1 MISRAVDDFL
11 GKLDGVKSVGNN
23 QWAAR
28 CPCRNDD
35 NNPSLSIAQGDVDGD
50 VLVTC
55 HRGNGC
61 DTQGICDA
69 VGIKV
74 GMLFNKAHD
83 GGWTD
88 KPSRYKESSTPVVQ
102 KKVSRK
108 LVATYKF
115 QDENGTLMYEKLRY
129 VDENGKKSFGHRRPD
144 PDMPGEF
151 IYDAKGIQ
159 KILYR
164 LPNVLEAIS
173 AGEPVWLVEGEK
185 DVDTL
190 VKKYGV
196 CATTMSSGAGHWE
209 SEYSQILSG
218 ASVLEIVADNDD
230 AGKTHAMSVA
240 AQVRAL
246 GGTANVWVSPYGKDI
261 TDHIEAGYEPDQLDE
276 LNYEIP
282 EDSNQL
288 ESEEEQSSG
297 ERILDVVTSV
307 ISNGE
312 LSFEQMLNRVGMMLS
327 TMSKNADEDTGRL
340 YNWQKFLEDYKDRGY
355 EWIIPGLLEKQER
368 VIVVAAEGVGKT
380 MLARQV
386 AICSAAGVHPF
397 TFQSMEPITT
407 LMIDLEN
414 PERIIQRT
422 SNNIMREALR
432 MSKTKK
438 IDAHLYIQPAGLD
451 LTSAKDRALV
461 ERLCEQIKPQLIV
474 MGPLYKAYVDNG
486 NKTSEAL
493 AVEVAKFLDRIRDV
507 YGCALWLEHHAPLGS
522 TASTRELRPFGSS
535 VWSRWP
541 EFGISLTPDPVALDG
556 YVYQVNHF
564 RGARDNRAWP
574 IRMKRA
580 VRFPFETLEFM
591 KMD

>member
-1 MISRAVDDFL
+1 MISKAVDDFL
-11 GKLDGVKSVGNN
+11 GRLDGVKSAGHN

-28 CPCRNDD
+28 CPCRQDD
-35 NNPSLSIAQGDVDGD
+35 NNPSLSIAQADTGD
-50 VLVTC
+50 VLVSC

-61 DTQGICDA
+61 NTNEICDA
-69 VGIKV
+69 MGIKV
-74 GMLFNKAHD
+74 AQLFNKAHSND
-83 GGWTD
+83 WKE
-88 KPSRYKESSTPVVQ
+88 KPSQYRDSGTPQVQ

-115 QDENGTLMYEKLRY
+115 RDEEGTLIYEKLRY

-144 PDMPGEF
+144 PDMPGEY
-151 IYDAKGIQ
+151 IYDAKGIK

-164 LPNVLEAIS
+164 LPEVIKAIN

-190 VKKYGV
+190 VNKYGV

-209 SEYSQILSG
+209 PEYSQLL
-218 ASVLEIVADNDD
+218 ANAEVLEIVADNDEP
-230 AGKTHAMSVA
+230 GKDHALNVA

-246 GGTANVWVSPYGKDI
+246 GGNVHVWVSPYGKDI
-261 TDHIEAGYEPDQLDE
+261 TDHIESGHEPDE
-276 LNYEIP
+276 LAEIDYELP
-282 EDSNQL
+282 ENNNGLQ
-288 ESEEEQSSG
+288 SEEDESAG
-297 ERILDVVTSV
+297 ERIMDIVHSVVQ
-307 ISNGE
+307 NGE
-312 LSFEQMLNRVGMMLS
+312 LTLEQMVNRLGVMLNA
-327 TMSKNADEDTGRL
+327 MSQHPEQDSGRL
-340 YNWQKFLEDYKDRGY
+340 YNWQQFLEDYKDRGY

-386 AICSAAGVHPF
+386 AICSASGIHPF
-397 TFQSMEPITT
+397 TFQPMEPITT

-422 SNNIMREALR
+422 SNAIMREAVK
-432 MSKTKK
+432 MAKTKK
-438 IDAHLYIQPAGLD
+438 VDAHLYIQPAGLD
-451 LTSAKDRALV
+451 LTSSRDRMIV
-461 ERLCEQIKPQLIV
+461 ENLCERIKPQLIV

-493 AVEVAKFLDRIRDV
+493 AVEVAKFLDKIRDV

-522 TASTRELRPFGSS
+522 SASGRELRPFGSS

-541 EFGISLTPDPVALDG
+541 EFGISLTPDPTSLEG
-556 YVYQVNHF
+556 YVYQVSHF

-580 VRFPFETLEFM
+580 VRFPFEVLEFM
-591 KMD
+591 KMH

>member
-451 LTSAKDRALV
+451 LTSAKDRALI